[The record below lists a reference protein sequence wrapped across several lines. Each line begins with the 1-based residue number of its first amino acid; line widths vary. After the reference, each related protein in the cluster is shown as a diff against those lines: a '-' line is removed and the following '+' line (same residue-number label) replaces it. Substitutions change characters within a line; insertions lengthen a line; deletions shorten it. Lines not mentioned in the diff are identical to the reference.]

1 MTYNSPGSDKNASHK
16 ENYDEEFRSL
26 KCNRKA
32 RPRLSVR
39 ETLKPLYNQKILITK
54 EKYNDLM
61 SLFTM
66 TPPAL
71 PNEYRSFYEYL
82 PFQGR
87 RPQDESDLSDNDFL

>member
-1 MTYNSPGSDKNASHK
+1 M
-16 ENYDEEFRSL
+16 
-26 KCNRKA
+26 
-32 RPRLSVR
+32 
-39 ETLKPLYNQKILITK
+39 TK

-61 SLFTM
+61 SLFKM

-71 PNEYRSFYEYL
+71 PNEYRSFYENL